1 MEPTEENIRAW
12 ERAHRRR
19 PQAPGHGL
27 PPLVRRTLGELQGK
41 RVLHVGC
48 EDGTATAELAEL
60 GAVATGVDDD
70 PDLLE
75 AARQRAP
82 SVLWVEA
89 DPAALPAELRRGRF
103 DLLYAGEGLLARI
116 PDLDPFAVSLAAT
129 LRPDGELLLH
139 DEHPVAGCIDQLLH
153 WRGDYF
159 GEETH
164 RLGRIV
170 SALARAGFG
179 VEALEEFPPEA
190 SRHRFPDTFLLY
202 ARRRD

>member
-1 MEPTEENIRAW
+1 MEPTDENIRAW

-19 PQAPGHGL
+19 PQAPGGGL
-27 PPLVRRTLGELQGK
+27 PPLVRRTLGDLQGK

-48 EDGTATAELAEL
+48 EDGIATAELAEL
-60 GAVATGVDDD
+60 GAVATGVDAD
-70 PDLLE
+70 PRALD
-75 AARQRAP
+75 AARERAP

-89 DPAALPAELRRGRF
+89 EPEALPAELRRGRF
-103 DLLYAGEGLLARI
+103 DLLYGGEGLLARI
-116 PDLDPFAVSLAAT
+116 SELDPFAASLAVT
-129 LRPDGELLLH
+129 LRPGGELLLY
-139 DEHPVAGCIDQLLH
+139 DEHPVAGCVDQLLH

-179 VEALEEFPPEA
+179 VEALEEFPPES
-190 SRHRFPDTFLLY
+190 SRHRFPATFLLY